1 MTDGTASAPPPAS
14 PPIGRLSRITAGTV
28 VFREGDMGEC
38 AYIVRDGVVDIQRET
53 ANGPQ
58 YLASINPGE
67 VFGEIALMTNQP
79 RTATALA
86 RSDVTL
92 EVVDR
97 AAMVGLFASSPD
109 LAYQIVGRLAG
120 LVTAQKVELLSAAA
134 PKPGERDDSEEE
146 PPRTLL
152 DRLRRLIGWGTEKD
166 EDPGFVPDHLA
177 ILSERPPL
185 AMRMT
190 GWLVLALLIGA
201 ITWASFAQIDVVVN
215 GRGKLVSVVPP
226 VTIQPTSTGT
236 IRQMLVRNGQVV
248 RKGDPVVV
256 LDGTA
261 SEADLQ
267 SMRSELRAVEA
278 TTRRLQAELSGTR
291 PLRFSDNDGE
301 EEVQTRLFESRR
313 LKLAAGLASR
323 DAEIQSLTT
332 QIAREQEEQAV
343 MVRQAQQQEQV
354 TAIRKTFYDREKDLF
369 RREGPN
375 QIQYLEAEQRRLSM
389 QHELAAARKRT
400 GALTGQLE
408 GRKAEREAFL
418 NEARA
423 ASNEALANAL
433 REQSRLT
440 EQLKKTELA
449 FAQVRL
455 TAPYDAVVFDVAE
468 KTGGSFVTPGEV
480 LARLVALE
488 APLEVAVDIDPKDVA
503 FVTPGDAVMIKFDA
517 LPFTKH
523 GMAHGTLRLVSDGT
537 FPERLSG
544 EKMPV
549 FRGQATMTDVKLSG
563 ISPDFHLIPGMTAAA
578 DIRVGKRRI
587 ITYFIYPI
595 MRSLETSLRER

>member
-1 MTDGTASAPPPAS
+1 MTDPTSAAP
-14 PPIGRLSRITAGTV
+14 PPIGRLSRITAGSV
-28 VFREGDMGEC
+28 VFREGDMGDC

-53 ANGPQ
+53 GNGPQ
-58 YLASINPGE
+58 YLASINTGE

-86 RSDVTL
+86 RTDVTL

-134 PKPGERDDSEEE
+134 PKADDEDEDRPPTPG
-146 PPRTLL
+146 LL
-152 DRLRRLIGWGTEKD
+152 GRLRRLIGWDREPAD
-166 EDPGFVPDHLA
+166 DPGFIPDHLV

-190 GWLVLALLIGA
+190 GWLVLALLAGGIA
-201 ITWASFAQIDVVVN
+201 WASFAQIDVVVN

-226 VTIQPTSTGT
+226 VTVQPSNSGT

-278 TTRRLQAELSGTR
+278 TVRRLQAELSGSR
-291 PLRFSDNDGE
+291 PARFSDNEGE
-301 EEVQTRLFESRR
+301 EEVQTRLYESRR

-343 MVRQAQQQEQV
+343 MVRQAQQQAQV
-354 TAIRKTFYDREKDLF
+354 TAIRKDFYEREKDLF

-389 QHELAAARKRT
+389 QHDLAAARKRT
-400 GALTGQLE
+400 GAMMGQLE
-408 GRKAEREAFL
+408 GRRAEREAFL

-433 REQSRLT
+433 REQARLI

-480 LARLVALE
+480 LARLVALD
-488 APLEVAVDIDPKDVA
+488 APLEVAVDIDPKDIA
-503 FVTPGDAVMIKFDA
+503 FVTPGDSVMIKFDA

-523 GMAHGTLRLVSDGT
+523 GMVHGTLRLVSDGT

-549 FRGQATMTDVKLSG
+549 FRGQAALGEVKLTG
-563 ISPDFHLIPGMTAAA
+563 IPPDFHLIPGMTAAA

>member
-1 MTDGTASAPPPAS
+1 MTDPTPAAP
-14 PPIGRLSRITAGTV
+14 PPIGRLSRITAGSV
-28 VFREGDMGEC
+28 VFREGDMGDC

-53 ANGPQ
+53 GTGPQ
-58 YLASINPGE
+58 YLASINTGE

-86 RSDVTL
+86 RTDVTL

-120 LVTAQKVELLSAAA
+120 LVTAQKVELLSSAA
-134 PKPGERDDSEEE
+134 PKPGDDVDDR
-146 PPRTLL
+146 PPASGLFG
-152 DRLRRLIGWGTEKD
+152 RLRRLIGLDREPED
-166 EDPGFVPDHLA
+166 EPGFVPDHLV

-190 GWLVLALLIGA
+190 GWLVLALLAGGIA
-201 ITWASFAQIDVVVN
+201 WASFAQIDVVVN

-226 VTIQPTSTGT
+226 VTVQPSNSGT

-278 TTRRLQAELSGTR
+278 TVRRLQAELSGSR
-291 PLRFSDNDGE
+291 PARFSDNDGE
-301 EEVQTRLFESRR
+301 EEVQTRLYESRR

-354 TAIRKTFYDREKDLF
+354 TAIRKTFYEREKDLF

-389 QHELAAARKRT
+389 QHDLAAARKRT
-400 GALTGQLE
+400 GAMMAQLE
-408 GRKAEREAFL
+408 GRRAEREAFL

-433 REQSRLT
+433 REQARLT

-480 LARLVALE
+480 LARLVALD
-488 APLEVAVDIDPKDVA
+488 APLEVAVDIDPKDIA
-503 FVTPGDAVMIKFDA
+503 FVTPGDSVMIKFDA

-549 FRGQATMTDVKLSG
+549 FRGQAALGDVKLTG
-563 ISPDFHLIPGMTAAA
+563 VPPDFHLIPGMTAAA